1 MAQYKPQFN
10 LKEKGQSLVEVALFL
25 PIFLVIIAGLVE
37 VSNILV
43 TQNSVHNAARVGAR
57 FGASGGEDVGIALAA
72 LNSVTDVLDLEDT
85 VWDIWAIR
93 GKVAEDGTSFEEW
106 EFNHSYGQKQTEAF
120 SSVVEA
126 DIKAE
131 VLKQLQTDENGNTPK
146 KIAAGLDFV
155 GTYLVYD
162 LNSILGLNALESLA
176 GITSVRSLNVMRNQ
190 GVDEVT
196 TDACTA
202 FPIALRWDSR
212 SILPPGETGA
222 NAWRTDLKYPIPA
235 PNYYSFINHVPNK
248 SLEEAREGYLYYIQ
262 DGSSSG
268 QKGWIC
274 WNGCA
279 CDATALAD
287 ALTWPGN
294 SNDYTPLSG
303 KCPATGETRVNGFVE
318 MGDPTDKSMHINDWV
333 AASTGSINSNG
344 ARTQVESHINLGRA
358 LRIIVYQ
365 DYDGTGSNTAYKI
378 KRFAIMRLHGYSLD
392 QGKGESFILAEF
404 IQWDDS
410 CGQTTQ

>member
-202 FPIALRWDSR
+202 FP
-212 SILPPGETGA
+212 
-222 NAWRTDLKYPIPA
+222 
-235 PNYYSFINHVPNK
+235 
-248 SLEEAREGYLYYIQ
+248 
-262 DGSSSG
+262 
-268 QKGWIC
+268 
-274 WNGCA
+274 
-279 CDATALAD
+279 
-287 ALTWPGN
+287 
-294 SNDYTPLSG
+294 
-303 KCPATGETRVNGFVE
+303 
-318 MGDPTDKSMHINDWV
+318 
-333 AASTGSINSNG
+333 
-344 ARTQVESHINLGRA
+344 
-358 LRIIVYQ
+358 
-365 DYDGTGSNTAYKI
+365 
-378 KRFAIMRLHGYSLD
+378 
-392 QGKGESFILAEF
+392 
-404 IQWDDS
+404 
-410 CGQTTQ
+410 